1 MVEEDYEQATA
12 KKGEASYEPEDETG
26 TKKAEKQLQNSLNAQ
41 NENSVIPNSSMTAKG
56 GSSFSI

>member
-1 MVEEDYEQATA
+1 MSRPRQRKA
-12 KKGEASYEPEDETG
+12 KQVMNRKMKRER
-26 TKKAEKQLQNSLNAQ
+26 KKAEKQLRNSLNAQ